1 MSKFDAPGTPP
12 QRPGVNFF
20 LWGASSAALAF
31 YSSYFLSTWL
41 FSAFEVTQ
49 NISWIFLPAA
59 IRMLAVLLAG
69 WAGVVGLFV
78 GAVLVNA
85 PTLLTET
92 AHVLMLGLL
101 SSVPSLY
108 AAQAVQRVLR
118 IPSNLAGM
126 TGRHLVCFGV
136 AGGLVSSTVH
146 TLYFILRAESLH
158 PLEGFVPMFVGDAI
172 GTFFVLYTGAFL
184 LRHMPLPGRN

>member
-1 MSKFDAPGTPP
+1 MTSHPAPGTPS

-20 LWGASSAALAF
+20 VWGACSAALAF
-31 YSSYFLSTWL
+31 YSSYFLSAWL

-49 NISWIFLPAA
+49 NVSWIFLPAV

-78 GAVLVNA
+78 GAVLVNS
-85 PTLLTET
+85 PTLLTDT
-92 AHVLMLGLL
+92 AHVLTLGIL

-118 IPSNLAGM
+118 IPSTLAGM
-126 TGRHLVCFGV
+126 SGRHLMYFGIT
-136 AGGLVSSTVH
+136 GGLFNSTAH
-146 TLYFILRAESLH
+146 TLYFTLRAESLQ
-158 PLEGFVPMFVGDAI
+158 PLDGFVPMFVGDTI
-172 GTFFVLYTGAFL
+172 GTFLVLYTGAFL
-184 LRHMPLPGRN
+184 LRRVRLPAR

>member
-1 MSKFDAPGTPP
+1 MSKLDAPGLPP

-41 FSAFEVTQ
+41 FSDFEVTQ

-85 PTLLTET
+85 PTLLTDT
-92 AHVLMLGLL
+92 GHVLTLGLL

-118 IPSNLAGM
+118 IPSSLAGM
-126 TGRHLVCFGV
+126 TGRHLMYFGIT
-136 AGGLVSSTVH
+136 GGLVNSTVH
-146 TLYFILRAESLH
+146 TLYFTVRAGSLQ
-158 PLEGFVPMFVGDAI
+158 PLDGFLPMFVGDTI
-172 GTFFVLYTGAFL
+172 GTFIVLYTGAFL
-184 LRHMPLPGRN
+184 LRRMRLPAR